1 MGDFNLAL
9 VIVAIVVCIIVFLF
23 NVYLLVNYQHPDD
36 VNQAYFPKFVVVFGL
51 SIAAIS
57 ILMLPAD
64 VANRQACRHAIYNGA
79 CNLTLPMKTLW
90 LAIYIVDAVL
100 VFFVIPFAMFYYE
113 GDQDKSIGK
122 RIKSALL
129 WMVTTAIVC
138 ALILGILYGLIGK
151 VDFTVRHLSSST
163 TSFPSSWG
171 DLNSG
176 QQCIGGSGVHQCSAY
191 SASPSSEKT
200 WTMRATFP
208 EYVVALATIVGSVLF
223 AIFGGVGIACLPL
236 GLIFSFI
243 RRPKAVITRSQ
254 YIKEAT
260 ELGKK
265 AKELKKAAES
275 LRQEERSGS
284 KGRKFRKNVKEVE
297 KELFQLEEDVKLLEE
312 MYPQGEKA
320 ETSWALTVLGYLA
333 KLVLGILGLIVSV
346 AWVAHIIIYLL
357 VDPPLSPFLN
367 EVFIK
372 LDNVWGLL
380 GTAAFAFF
388 CFYLLLAVIA
398 GAMMLGLRLVFI
410 TIHPMKWGGTLM
422 NSFLFNVGLIL
433 LCSISVIQFCST
445 AFAYYAQA
453 TAAQEIFGHTLE
465 SLRGIKYLYKYNVFQ
480 IAFVVLAGLTFVYYA
495 AFVIAMT
502 MILGVYGS
510 RNHVLGPE
518 SSLVFQPSPLFVQ
531 YVKVE
536 NLESKPGPMLYGS
549 YTYPPPDMVTT
560 WAQTLNVAILS
571 NSHKAKVE
579 GLTEWLEHP
588 TYPNTTL
595 SWNVIHGTG
604 IITQEIFKS
613 SSYYVALG
621 SFNEEEA
628 ESTSNDDWFVK
639 LSYGPRWVTYII
651 GIVGVT
657 LLMFWCFNFLSKFRY
672 AHEDRGVRYE
682 EPAPQRDHLLSSSG
696 SSYDS
701 MSQGD
706 EDLDFTIDGMSLG
719 DDEASN
725 NSRRLCAICFDAPR
739 ECFFLPCGHCV
750 ACFACGTRIAEASG
764 TCPVCRRNMKKVRKI
779 FTA

>member
-9 VIVAIVVCIIVFLF
+9 VIVAIVVCVIVFLV

-36 VNQAYFPKFVVVFGL
+36 VNQAYFPKFVVVLGL
-51 SIAAIS
+51 SVAAIS

-79 CNLTLPMKTLW
+79 CNLTLPMKNLW
-90 LAIYIVDAVL
+90 LAVYIIDAIL

-122 RIKSALL
+122 RIKSALM
-129 WMVTTAIVC
+129 WMVSTAVVC
-138 ALILGILYGLIGK
+138 ALVLGILYGLVGK

-163 TSFPSSWG
+163 ETFPGSWG
-171 DLNSG
+171 LNSG
-176 QQCIGGSGVHQCSAY
+176 NPCVGNGVHQCSAY

-200 WTMRATFP
+200 WTMRSTFP

-275 LRQEERSGS
+275 LHQEERGGA
-284 KGRKFRKNVKEVE
+284 KGRKHRKNVKAVE
-297 KELFQLEEDVKLLEE
+297 KELYQLEEDVKLLEE

-346 AWVAHIIIYLL
+346 AWIAHIIIYLL
-357 VDPPLSPFLN
+357 INPPLSPFLN

-372 LDNVWGLL
+372 LDDIWGLL

-398 GAMMLGLRLVFI
+398 GATMLGLRLVFI
-410 TIHPMKWGGTLM
+410 TIHPMKWGATLM

-453 TAAQEIFGHTLE
+453 TAAQEIFGHTLQ

-480 IAFVVLAGLTFVYYA
+480 YAFVILAALTFVYYA
-495 AFVIAMT
+495 AV
-502 MILGVYGS
+502 GWRRKKPSG
-510 RNHVLGPE
+510 R
-518 SSLVFQPSPLFVQ
+518 FQ
-531 YVKVE
+531 
-536 NLESKPGPMLYGS
+536 
-549 YTYPPPDMVTT
+549 
-560 WAQTLNVAILS
+560 LS
-571 NSHKAKVE
+571 
-579 GLTEWLEHP
+579 T
-588 TYPNTTL
+588 
-595 SWNVIHGTG
+595 
-604 IITQEIFKS
+604 
-613 SSYYVALG
+613 
-621 SFNEEEA
+621 
-628 ESTSNDDWFVK
+628 
-639 LSYGPRWVTYII
+639 
-651 GIVGVT
+651 
-657 LLMFWCFNFLSKFRY
+657 
-672 AHEDRGVRYE
+672 
-682 EPAPQRDHLLSSSG
+682 
-696 SSYDS
+696 
-701 MSQGD
+701 
-706 EDLDFTIDGMSLG
+706 
-719 DDEASN
+719 
-725 NSRRLCAICFDAPR
+725 
-739 ECFFLPCGHCV
+739 
-750 ACFACGTRIAEASG
+750 
-764 TCPVCRRNMKKVRKI
+764 
-779 FTA
+779 